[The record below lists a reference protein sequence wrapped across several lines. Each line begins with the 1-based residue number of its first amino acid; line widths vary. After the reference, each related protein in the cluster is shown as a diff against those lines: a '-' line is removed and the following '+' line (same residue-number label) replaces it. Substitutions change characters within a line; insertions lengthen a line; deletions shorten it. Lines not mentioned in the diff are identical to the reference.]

1 MREEQK
7 ERFSILLQQ
16 LQLSSHMADDLLHG
30 RIEKVVVDKRMKCWH
45 FYFRFPAIL
54 RAHVYVEFR
63 KRLIEQFR
71 HIADVQCTIEV
82 EDQTFTAEDVVSY
95 WPIFVDTIQ
104 QTSPLFSL
112 LTQQQPEVKG
122 TKVTVQARNEAEAI
136 ALKKRFAEM
145 FAATYVS
152 FGFPHLQLEV
162 SVKHDEQQFEQF
174 LAQKQKED
182 EERALA
188 AFMEAM
194 PKQEDPTVSDTSG
207 PLVIGYQIKDDEH
220 IRPLDQI
227 VEEERRVAVQGY
239 IFDAEAKELKSGRT
253 LLTLKIT
260 DYTNSILVKM
270 FSRDKEDAELM
281 QRVKKGMWVK
291 VRGSVQNDTFVRD
304 LVLIAND

>member
-1 MREEQK
+1 
-7 ERFSILLQQ
+7 
-16 LQLSSHMADDLLHG
+16 
-30 RIEKVVVDKRMKCWH
+30 
-45 FYFRFPAIL
+45 
-54 RAHVYVEFR
+54 
-63 KRLIEQFR
+63 
-71 HIADVQCTIEV
+71 
-82 EDQTFTAEDVVSY
+82 
-95 WPIFVDTIQ
+95 
-104 QTSPLFSL
+104 
-112 LTQQQPEVKG
+112 
-122 TKVTVQARNEAEAI
+122 
-136 ALKKRFAEM
+136 M

-152 FGFPHLQLEV
+152 FGFPHLQLEA

-174 LAQKQKED
+174 LVQKQKED

-281 QRVKKGMWVK
+281 QRVKKECG
-291 VRGSVQNDTFVRD
+291 
-304 LVLIAND
+304 